1 MVRRESCTVLAGES
15 PASVIAGEPVSRIR
29 LHVERD
35 ATERIVKSL
44 LSEGAT
50 KRAAT
55 RVNAEQASS
64 DYQPKGDWES
74 RAGHFAAK
82 AMHSARIDPERAL
95 GFPGVVAAARLER
108 TVWNT
113 GDPSSQP
120 ASGKDRWYK
129 ARAEVER
136 SGAEV
141 RGVHSTEE
149 GGEKPLEGRDPAL
162 IMSAVKVSA
171 RACL

>member
-1 MVRRESCTVLAGES
+1 MVRRESCADLAGER
-15 PASVIAGEPVSRIR
+15 PVPVIAGEPVSRVR
-29 LHVERD
+29 PRVERNV
-35 ATERIVKSL
+35 AERIVESL
-44 LSEGAT
+44 RRKGAT

-74 RAGHFAAK
+74 RAGHVAAK
-82 AMHSARIDPERAL
+82 ATHNERRVPERAL
-95 GFPGVVAAARLER
+95 GLLGVMAAARLDR
-108 TVWNT
+108 TARNT
-113 GDPSSQP
+113 GDPSPQP
-120 ASGKDRWYK
+120 ASGKDRSYK

-141 RGVHSTEE
+141 RGVRSTWE
-149 GGEKPLEGRDPAL
+149 GGEKPLEGRSPAL
-162 IMSAVKVSA
+162 IVTVVKVSV